1 MSGAGIV
8 LASSSMSRRAMLE
21 AAGVIFT
28 TSVPDIDEA
37 VMKSALIEKGADAA
51 GIADGL
57 AEAKAVAVSQRHRD
71 AFVIG
76 SDQVLVCE
84 GGLFSKCADENE
96 AREALKDLRGREHQL
111 ISAVTIARNAK
122 PVWRH
127 RESARL
133 HMRDF
138 SDAFLNAYLTM
149 ELPDVLGSVGV
160 YRIEGRGAQLFDRVE
175 GDQFCIRGLPL
186 IPVLGALRELGALP
200 S

>member
-1 MSGAGIV
+1 MSGVGII

-21 AAGVIFT
+21 AAGVTFT
-28 TSVPDIDEA
+28 TAVPDIDEA
-37 VMKSALIEKGADAA
+37 VMKTALIEKGADAA

-57 AEAKAVAVSQRHRD
+57 ADAKAVAVSQRHRE

-84 GGLFSKCADENE
+84 GGLFSKCADEAE

-133 HMRDF
+133 RMRQF
-138 SDAFLNAYLTM
+138 SDAFLNEYLTM

-186 IPVLGALRELGALP
+186 IPVLNALRELGALP